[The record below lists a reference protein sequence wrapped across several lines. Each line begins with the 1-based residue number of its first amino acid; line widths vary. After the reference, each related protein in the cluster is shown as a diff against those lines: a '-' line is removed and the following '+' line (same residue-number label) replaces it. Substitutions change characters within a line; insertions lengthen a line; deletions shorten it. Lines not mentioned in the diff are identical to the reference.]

1 MTLDGSVRVG
11 VDGTDASRRAVRWA
25 AEEARLRGVC
35 LHIVHAIDPDDD
47 AGAYEIRTAATS
59 PAVLA
64 LLDGA
69 SAIAQ
74 HTAPGLTVE
83 TDADVCPPA
92 IALSDARFE
101 PVLLCVGSAGQ
112 VAPHPG
118 HRVSLTTEVLLAAAC
133 AVVVVRGPWAQEG
146 WVVVEVGD
154 GPLSADLLRAAV
166 REASL
171 RSLPL
176 RVLTGS
182 DVARDAAQ
190 TTREEIHRRIVG
202 DLERYRRLAPDL
214 DVVALPTVWT
224 SEHYL
229 SRYRNRIAL
238 YVAPARVTHDV
249 GTVIHPDA
257 ERALALLSCP
267 VMFNAELQQGFS
279 MIDSQVRR
287 VTVTPIPDSATAWPG
302 RLSRTTTFTPVHPR
316 GGPGSGRSP
325 ATSRSRSPD

>member
-1 MTLDGSVRVG
+1 MTLDGCVRVG

-25 AEEARLRGVC
+25 AEEARVRGVG

-69 SAIAQ
+69 RAIAQ

-83 TDADVCPPA
+83 TDADVRPPA
-92 IALSDARFE
+92 IALTDPRFE

-112 VAPHPG
+112 AAPHPG

-133 AVVVVRGPWAQEG
+133 AVVVVRGPWNPDG

-154 GPLSADLLRAAV
+154 SPRSGELLRMGV
-166 REASL
+166 REARL

-176 RVLTGS
+176 RVLTAGDPMS
-182 DVARDAAQ
+182 EAVK
-190 TTREEIHRRIVG
+190 TTREDIHRRIVV

-214 DVVALPTVWT
+214 DVVAAPTVWT
-224 SEHYL
+224 SEQYL
-229 SRYRNRIAL
+229 YRYQQRIGL
-238 YVAPARVTHDV
+238 YLAPTRDTHDI

-257 ERALALLSCP
+257 VRALAVLSCP
-267 VMFNAELQQGFS
+267 VMFNADLQQGHS
-279 MIDSQVRR
+279 VIDGGAHRQ
-287 VTVTPIPDSATAWPG
+287 VTVASTRVA
-302 RLSRTTTFTPVHPR
+302 
-316 GGPGSGRSP
+316 GSGCTAESLVSDFLPTDYGARL
-325 ATSRSRSPD
+325 ADVD